1 MTLHRL
7 SARYLHYTLDLLVN
21 HQLLYRHVENQCRTD
36 VSTEFE
42 YSKCLVDFNSDSNK
56 LREFLHAK
64 IAKRKKQIHPEHSA
78 RFNHDMQ
85 LHIDYIEWVL
95 EKIEVNKIP
104 NDRLDGHIRSM
115 IKNLEKRKDKTMIRS
130 DTDDL
135 WIRIETFQ
143 WVLYVIFAIK
153 NERMVVI

>member
-1 MTLHRL
+1 V
-7 SARYLHYTLDLLVN
+7 AAN
-21 HQLLYRHVENQCRTD
+21 
-36 VSTEFE
+36 
-42 YSKCLVDFNSDSNK
+42 SNK

-64 IAKRKKQIHPEHSA
+64 IAKRKKQIHSEHSA

-85 LHIDYIEWVL
+85 LKIDCIEWVL

-115 IKNLEKRKDKTMIRS
+115 IKNLEKRNDKAMIRS

-135 WIRIETFQ
+135 WTKIETLQ